1 MKFRDIPQFT
11 RVGSYQ
17 VNMRLDWFVKWI
29 KENQEE
35 CGLEMNPDFQRDHVW
50 TEQQQIAY
58 IEFLLR
64 GGKSG
69 RVLYFNCPCWSL
81 GGRDEEFVCV
91 DGLQSSTA
99 IVRFIN
105 NEIPAF
111 GTYYKDFED
120 DLPMEV
126 DVIVNVN
133 ELKTKREVLQW
144 YIEMNEGGTP
154 HSQDE
159 IDRVKQMMTDM

>member
-35 CGLEMNPDFQRDHVW
+35 CGLEMNPDFQRGHVW
-50 TEQQQIAY
+50 TEQQQISY

-69 RVLYFNCPCWSL
+69 RVIYFNCPTWSC
-81 GGRDEEFVCV
+81 GGRDCEFVCV
-91 DGLQSSTA
+91 DGLQRTTA
-99 IVRFIN
+99 IIRFIN

-111 GTYYKDFED
+111 GIYYKDFED
-120 DLPMEV
+120 KLPMDI
-126 DVIVNVN
+126 DVLINVN
-133 ELKTKREVLQW
+133 ELQTKKEILQW

-159 IDRVKQMMTDM
+159 IDRVKQMMKDM

>member
-35 CGLEMNPDFQRDHVW
+35 CGLEMNPDFQRGHVW

-81 GGRDEEFVCV
+81 GDRDEDFVCV
-91 DGLQSSTA
+91 DGLQRSTA
-99 IVRFIN
+99 IIRFIN
-105 NEIPAF
+105 NE
-111 GTYYKDFED
+111 K
-120 DLPMEV
+120 EV
-126 DVIVNVN
+126 QAMMK
-133 ELKTKREVLQW
+133 EKAGLK
-144 YIEMNEGGTP
+144 
-154 HSQDE
+154 
-159 IDRVKQMMTDM
+159 